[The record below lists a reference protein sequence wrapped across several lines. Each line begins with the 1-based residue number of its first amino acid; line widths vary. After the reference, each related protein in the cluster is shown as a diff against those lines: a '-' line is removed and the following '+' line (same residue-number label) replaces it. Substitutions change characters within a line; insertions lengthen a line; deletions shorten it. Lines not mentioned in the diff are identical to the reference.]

1 MDIARNAESFVAVH
15 THTSI
20 FRKAINIQN
29 FFKYGK
35 TNS

>member
-29 FFKYGK
+29 AWFIR
-35 TNS
+35 